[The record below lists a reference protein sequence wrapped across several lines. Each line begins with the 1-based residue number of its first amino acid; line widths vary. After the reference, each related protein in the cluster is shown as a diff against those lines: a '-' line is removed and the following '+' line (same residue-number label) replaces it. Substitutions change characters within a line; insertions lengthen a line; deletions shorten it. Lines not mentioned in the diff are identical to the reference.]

1 MRTEFRKNIAAFLG
15 IVYCILS
22 LFVIFAEYE
31 KDIRLISYTKP
42 FLIPVLGVLYVVMSK
57 KVNWI
62 YLSALLFIWMA
73 NLFFINQTPEFIFK
87 GTASY
92 LVFWIFI
99 IYLILVNTSFPNKVS
114 FLIAVIPFSFIYCCV
129 FQLVYENI
137 ETGVYF
143 FFINGAFM
151 IFMGAYSLANYFI
164 DSNRTNTYFLICA
177 LFFTFIQFLVSI
189 DLYYVSIKLFRP
201 IAMLLFVTAQFFL
214 LKTML
219 LFENKT
225 LGKERG

>member
-1 MRTEFRKNIAAFLG
+1 MRTDFNKKMTLLFG
-15 IVYCILS
+15 IVYCVLS
-22 LFVIFAEYE
+22 LCVIFAEYE
-31 KDIRLISYTKP
+31 KNIRLISFTKP
-42 FLIPVLGVLYVVMSK
+42 FLIPVLGVLYVLLSK
-57 KVNWI
+57 KINWI

-92 LVFWIFI
+92 LIFWVFI
-99 IYLILVNTSFPNKVS
+99 IYLILINTSFPNKVP
-114 FLIAVIPFSFIYCCV
+114 FIIAVIPFSFIYCCV

-137 ETGVYF
+137 QTGVYF

-164 DSNRTNTYFLICA
+164 DSNRSNTYFLIGA

-189 DLYYVSIKLFRP
+189 DLYYVSIRLFRP
-201 IAMLLFVTAQFFL
+201 IAMLLFVTAHFFL

-219 LFENKT
+219 SFENKRIAT
-225 LGKERG
+225 KSI